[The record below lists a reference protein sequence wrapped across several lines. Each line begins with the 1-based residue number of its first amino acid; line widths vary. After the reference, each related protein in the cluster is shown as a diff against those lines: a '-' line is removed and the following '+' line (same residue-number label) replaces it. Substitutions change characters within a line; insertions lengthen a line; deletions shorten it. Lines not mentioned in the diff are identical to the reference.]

1 MITEEAQ
8 WNKMQA
14 MKWWSQIDGATVDPL
29 TLESICDFQVEPFQI
44 GKTLFD
50 GEVLAH

>member
-1 MITEEAQ
+1 MEGNRART
-8 WNKMQA
+8 KRSSGPR
-14 MKWWSQIDGATVDPL
+14 WWVSVDPSTVDPL
-29 TLESICDFQVEPFQI
+29 TLEPVCEFEVEPFRI